1 MQDDCIAVALGLPQL
16 KVVAQVELTDRF
28 EVTVIYR
35 QGQFTCPRCGQV
47 TNKEHERKLQRK
59 QDRKLR
65 DKTVFLTLMKRR
77 FRCPWCNKVFTEPD
91 EVFGLRRRSSQRL
104 RQYLGQEGLHQTVKR
119 VAMKEK
125 VGEGL
130 VRRCVAE
137 EIGQRLAVLEPNETP
152 ALMGLDEFSVRKGR
166 LFHTAIC
173 NLTDRTVMAV
183 VEGQGKQKVEAYLD
197 KLKQPDAVK
206 AVAMDMHDPFRQAVQ
221 MSLPQAKVVVDK
233 FHLIRHVNDAL
244 DKVRGRLQGGRWK
257 EVKNQAL
264 YRSRY
269 TLLKSAENLNDRE
282 RLNLEELF
290 SMYPE
295 LKDAWRLKEGFR
307 NWYRKATRAE
317 AEISLGVFEE
327 IIIDS
332 TFPEFKHLLPTL
344 KKWRQE
350 ILNYFDYRITNGF
363 VEGKNNRIKTIK
375 RMAYGYR
382 NLDNFRLRILA
393 TNFKG

>member
-363 VEGKNNRIKTIK
+363 VEGKNNRNKTIK

-382 NLDNFRLRILA
+382 NMDNFRLRILA